1 MPRRNTNAD
10 AITVPRDALAEQVTV
25 LARELGTQLCAGC
38 GTNPPHHGGYCVL
51 CEAQIITDARRT
63 TLTRR

>member
-1 MPRRNTNAD
+1 MPRRNINAH
-10 AITVPRDALAEQVTV
+10 AVPVSRDLLADHITV

-51 CEAQIITDARRT
+51 CAGQIITDARRT